1 MQKLNKTKLQI
12 QLTKVRT
19 MIIKFERQ
27 MENELLK
34 IYNKIKAIENGN
46 MWKL

>member
-46 MWKL
+46 M